1 MFTLIYDLSG
11 RPLVSICETGQS
23 SNSAM
28 RKHYDTDDQE
38 AT

>member
-1 MFTLIYDLSG
+1 MFVVIYDLAG
-11 RPLVSICETGQS
+11 RPLVSAHETDQS